1 MRRAVIPSMERMPSK
16 LEFLTP
22 PAPGAL
28 ATGPERAHERTAPP
42 LVIEP
47 VGALLTLDL
56 GELWAYRG
64 LFFFLV
70 WRDVKIRY
78 AQTVLGAG
86 WAILQP
92 LLTMVIF
99 TIIFGR
105 FAKIPSDG
113 VPYSVFSLAALVP
126 WTYFS
131 TALSGASGSLV
142 SNTNLL
148 TKVYFP
154 RLVIPFAP
162 VLAGLVDLAI
172 SFVILVGVMLY
183 HGMVPGILAV
193 AVVPVLVL
201 SMILTAS
208 GVGCWL
214 AALNIQYR
222 DVKYVTP
229 FLVQV
234 WMYAS
239 PVVYP
244 MSIVPAQ
251 YHWLY
256 GLNPIAGVIEGFRA
270 VLLGTGSIPT
280 RTIASSLL
288 VAAVLF
294 VTGALYFRRTERVF
308 ADVA

>member
-1 MRRAVIPSMERMPSK
+1 MERMPSN
-16 LEFLTP
+16 LEALTP
-22 PAPGAL
+22 PVPDAL
-28 ATGPERAHERTAPP
+28 APEPDRERERGAPP

-47 VGALLTLDL
+47 VGALLHLEL
-56 GELWAYRG
+56 RELWAYRG

-92 LLTMVIF
+92 LLTMAIF
-99 TIIFGR
+99 TVIFGR

-131 TALSGASGSLV
+131 TALNGASGSLV

-162 VLAGLVDLAI
+162 VLAGLVDLGV
-172 SFVILVGVMLY
+172 SFVILMAVMLY
-183 HGMVPGILAV
+183 YGIVPSVLA
-193 AVVPVLVL
+193 AAIVPVLVL
-201 SMILTAS
+201 SMILTAA

-244 MSIVPAQ
+244 MSLVPGEYQ
-251 YHWLY
+251 WLY
-256 GLNPIAGVIEGFRA
+256 GLNPLVGVIEGFRA
-270 VLLGTGSIPT
+270 VLLGTGPIPT
-280 RTIASSLL
+280 QPIFSSLL
-288 VAAVLF
+288 VALVLF
-294 VTGALYFRRTERVF
+294 VSGALYFRRTERVF